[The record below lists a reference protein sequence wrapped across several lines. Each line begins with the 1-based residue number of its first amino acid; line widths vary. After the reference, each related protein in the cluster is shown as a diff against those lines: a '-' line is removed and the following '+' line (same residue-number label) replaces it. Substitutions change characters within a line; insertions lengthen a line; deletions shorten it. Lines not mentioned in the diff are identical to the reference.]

1 MFEQLA
7 SPLMDYM
14 GAKQTQRWEKQAVRT
29 QMDFQE
35 RMSNTAYQRA
45 MEDMRLAGINPI
57 MVSKLG
63 GASTPTGAKASS
75 PDLGKIG
82 SNAVQASNAMSRA
95 QLAKANADLA
105 TQDFDTL
112 KARGLS
118 KSILAGNPL
127 NLLING
133 AMNTLSKADQ
143 EKAIKGVLE
152 MFGIKMSSANSA
164 VDENVK
170 YKRLKKLSKDMFVN
184 RENIKKYYDPKK
196 HKYKD
201 KYLYT
206 DRILRKIG
214 EK

>member
-75 PDLGKIG
+75 PDLGKLDPM
-82 SNAVQASNAMSRA
+82 QFKHR
-95 QLAKANADLA
+95 
-105 TQDFDTL
+105 TQCH
-112 KARGLS
+112 
-118 KSILAGNPL
+118 
-127 NLLING
+127 
-133 AMNTLSKADQ
+133 
-143 EKAIKGVLE
+143 
-152 MFGIKMSSANSA
+152 
-164 VDENVK
+164 
-170 YKRLKKLSKDMFVN
+170 KLSLQKQTL
-184 RENIKKYYDPKK
+184 I
-196 HKYKD
+196 
-201 KYLYT
+201 
-206 DRILRKIG
+206 
-214 EK
+214 

>member
-1 MFEQLA
+1 
-7 SPLMDYM
+7 
-14 GAKQTQRWEKQAVRT
+14 
-29 QMDFQE
+29 
-35 RMSNTAYQRA
+35 
-45 MEDMRLAGINPI
+45 
-57 MVSKLG
+57 
-63 GASTPTGAKASS
+63 
-75 PDLGKIG
+75 
-82 SNAVQASNAMSRA
+82 
-95 QLAKANADLA
+95 
-105 TQDFDTL
+105 
-112 KARGLS
+112 
-118 KSILAGNPL
+118 
-127 NLLING
+127 
-133 AMNTLSKADQ
+133 
-143 EKAIKGVLE
+143 